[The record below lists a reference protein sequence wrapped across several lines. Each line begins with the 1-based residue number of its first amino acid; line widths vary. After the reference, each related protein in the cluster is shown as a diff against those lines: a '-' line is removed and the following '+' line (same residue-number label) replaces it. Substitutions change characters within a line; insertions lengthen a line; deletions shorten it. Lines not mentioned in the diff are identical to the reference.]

1 MEHIS
6 PITCIGDVTR
16 YEIYTAIALLTIILV
31 SSLIKYSFRDSLPHN
46 KKITTLPPA
55 IVDTT
60 YTKYAIGKRQPD
72 AKAWME
78 KYGGNLSFG
87 YKRWNQLEP
96 CQ

>member
-1 MEHIS
+1 M
-6 PITCIGDVTR
+6 TR

-31 SSLIKYSFRDSLPHN
+31 SSLIKYSFRKPLPHD
-46 KKITTLPPA
+46 KMITILPPA

-78 KYGGNLSFG
+78 KWGGNISFG
-87 YKRWNQLEP
+87 YDKWNKIAP
-96 CQ
+96 R